1 MDEDERK
8 DKKQATVSTINKC
21 LRQGNV
27 NKLTEKTD
35 REEGKR
41 RKQRRRGQTVL
52 GRGITT

>member
-41 RKQRRRGQTVL
+41 RKQ
-52 GRGITT
+52 